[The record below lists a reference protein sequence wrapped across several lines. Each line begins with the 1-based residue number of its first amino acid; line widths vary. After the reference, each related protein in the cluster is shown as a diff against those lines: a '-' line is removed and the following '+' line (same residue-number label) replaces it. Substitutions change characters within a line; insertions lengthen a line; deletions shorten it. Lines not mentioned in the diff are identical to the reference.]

1 MLRAHLGELGSA
13 FGMRNLSGSGRLAR
27 FSLGMISTLLQLVL
41 VTTAQADAP
50 WPDPERFRAAIEAF
64 EREDRKAAPP
74 SGAIVGTGS
83 SSMRF
88 WSVGDR
94 FERDLSPLTV
104 INRGFGGSVIHD
116 VETFLEPLVL
126 KHQPRAVLIYEGDN
140 DVAEGVPVHDILAS
154 YDRVQTRLDQLPAPP
169 RVYWLAVKPSLA
181 RWSLWPQMQAV
192 NDGLKERASLHPRI
206 TFVDVATPMLNEQG
220 TPREDIFIAD
230 GLHMNA
236 KGYDLW
242 REALRP
248 ILLQTELEFERA
260 P

>member
-1 MLRAHLGELGSA
+1 VTT
-13 FGMRNLSGSGRLAR
+13 
-27 FSLGMISTLLQLVL
+27 IILLQLVL
-41 VTTAQADAP
+41 AIAAQAEAP
-50 WPDPERFRAAIEAF
+50 WPDPERFRTAIEAF
-64 EREDRKAAPP
+64 ESEDREAPPP

-94 FERDLSPLTV
+94 FASDLSPLTV

-126 KHQPRAVLIYEGDN
+126 RHQPRAVLIYEGDN
-140 DVAEGVPVHDILAS
+140 DVAEGVPIQEILAS
-154 YDRVQTRLDQLPAPP
+154 YDRVQSRLDQLAVPP

-192 NDGLKERASLHPRI
+192 NDGLKERARQHPRI
-206 TFVDVATPMLNEQG
+206 TFVDVATPMLNEKG
-220 TPREDIFIAD
+220 MPREDIFIAD

-248 ILLQTELEFERA
+248 VLLPAELEFERA
-260 P
+260 PYCPCCASIPQDSFCK

>member
-1 MLRAHLGELGSA
+1 MQQLNRLE
-13 FGMRNLSGSGRLAR
+13 RLAR
-27 FSLGMISTLLQLVL
+27 CSAVMFIAVLQLLL
-41 VTTAQADAP
+41 VTVAQAKAP
-50 WPDPERFRAAIEAF
+50 WPDPERFRTAIEVF
-64 EREDRKAAPP
+64 EIEDRKAPPP

-94 FERDLSPLTV
+94 FASDLSPLTV

-140 DVAEGVPVHDILAS
+140 DVAEGVSVNDILAS
-154 YDRVQTRLDQLPAPP
+154 YDRVQSRLDQSLAPP

-181 RWSLWPQMQAV
+181 RWSLWPLMQAV
-192 NDGLKERASLHPRI
+192 NEGLRERASQHPRI

-220 TPREDIFIAD
+220 MPREEIFVAD

-248 ILLQTELEFERA
+248 VLLQAELEFERA

>member
-1 MLRAHLGELGSA
+1 
-13 FGMRNLSGSGRLAR
+13 
-27 FSLGMISTLLQLVL
+27 
-41 VTTAQADAP
+41 
-50 WPDPERFRAAIEAF
+50 
-64 EREDRKAAPP
+64 
-74 SGAIVGTGS
+74 
-83 SSMRF
+83 MRF

-94 FERDLSPLTV
+94 FASDLSPLTV
-104 INRGFGGSVIHD
+104 INRGFGGSVMHD

-140 DVAEGVPVHDILAS
+140 DVAEGVSVNDILAS
-154 YDRVQTRLDQLPAPP
+154 YDRVQSRLDQLPAPP
-169 RVYWLAVKPSLA
+169 RIYWLAVKPSLA

-192 NDGLKERASLHPRI
+192 NDGLRERASRHPRI

-220 TPREDIFIAD
+220 MPREDIFIAD

-248 ILLQTELEFERA
+248 ILLSAELEFERA

>member
-1 MLRAHLGELGSA
+1 MQHLR
-13 FGMRNLSGSGRLAR
+13 RVGRLAGC
-27 FSLGMISTLLQLVL
+27 SAVTTITLLQLVL
-41 VTTAQADAP
+41 AMAAQAKAP
-50 WPDPERFRAAIEAF
+50 WPDPERFRTAIEAF
-64 EREDRKAAPP
+64 ESEDRKAPPP

-94 FERDLSPLTV
+94 FASDLSPLTV
-104 INRGFGGSVIHD
+104 INRGFGGSVMHD

-140 DVAEGVPVHDILAS
+140 DVAEGVSVNDILAS
-154 YDRVQTRLDQLPAPP
+154 YDRVQSRLDQLPAPP

-192 NDGLKERASLHPRI
+192 NDGLRERASRHPRI

-220 TPREDIFIAD
+220 LPREDIFVAD

-248 ILLQTELEFERA
+248 VLLQAELEFERA